1 MENGGGKSKTTT
13 STTTP
18 KSNQQR
24 TTSKPGPVPGPQYHH
39 KHLLPLIPLVIS
51 STTVINSF
59 ISQNDLHLHPSQ
71 TLTLQSKLSSIT
83 LSINRLNSVIQK
95 QQQQNPNSIPKT
107 LKSPKSKSKNVKS
120 PISFP
125 AVEEFTTKPPPSPSL
140 SPELENNSFQ
150 SDCWFQ
156 RFLSAESDQS
166 DSRWIE
172 AFRMTKTSF
181 ILLLQTLAPSLHN
194 YSNFKI
200 PPDYMLASALFR
212 LAHGSSFKA
221 VGIRFGINSAG
232 ACRTFYEVIRAVN
245 ERLGHFFEFSPNDL
259 SRIIVGFGWI
269 SLPNCCGVLGFSRF
283 GFESAGGLG
292 GDEAI
297 LVQCLVDSE
306 GRFLDVSAG
315 WPSNMN
321 PSVIL
326 NHSKLYTRVEES
338 KDFLN
343 GSSFE
348 FQDGNSIP
356 QYILGDSCCP
366 LLPWLL
372 TPYPNDGGGVDSE
385 NNSSS
390 LVQVYNSVHNRGMKL
405 VDTAFRSVRARWR
418 LISTKWKEESIEPY
432 PFVIVA
438 ACLLHNFLLNCSEPL
453 PNEFMGEY
461 DVEPDEF
468 PVFEG
473 KGDENAQRIRY
484 TLALQLVMASQSV

>member
-1 MENGGGKSKTTT
+1 M
-13 STTTP
+13 
-18 KSNQQR
+18 
-24 TTSKPGPVPGPQYHH
+24 
-39 KHLLPLIPLVIS
+39 IPLVIS
-51 STTVINSF
+51 STSVVNSF
-59 ISQNDLHLHPSQ
+59 VSQNDLHLHPSQ
-71 TLTLQSKLSSIT
+71 TLTLEAKLSSIT

-95 QQQQNPNSIPKT
+95 QQQENPSSIPKT
-107 LKSPKSKSKNVKS
+107 LKSHKSKSKTVKS
-120 PISFP
+120 PISPPVVDEFKSPPP
-125 AVEEFTTKPPPSPSL
+125 ASPSPS
-140 SPELENNSFQ
+140 PEVANNDVFQ

-181 ILLLQTLAPSLHN
+181 ILLLQTLAPSLQN
-194 YSNFKI
+194 YSNTKI

-212 LAHGSSFKA
+212 LAHGSSFKS
-221 VGIRFGINSAG
+221 VGIRFGIDSAV
-232 ACRTFYEVIRAVN
+232 ACRSFYEVIRAVN
-245 ERLGHFFEFSPNDL
+245 DRLGHFFEFSPNDL

-306 GRFLDVSAG
+306 GRFLDVSSG
-315 WPSNMN
+315 WPNNMN
-321 PSVIL
+321 PSAIL

-343 GSSFE
+343 GPSFE
-348 FQDGNSIP
+348 FHDGNSIP

-372 TPYPNDGGGVDSE
+372 TPYLKDGDGVDSE
-385 NNSSS
+385 NNSPS

-418 LISTKWKEESIEPY
+418 LLLTKWKEESIEPY
-432 PFVIVA
+432 PYVIVA

-461 DVEPDEF
+461 DMEPEEF
-468 PVFEG
+468 PVFGG
-473 KGDENAQRIRY
+473 KGDENAQRVRY
-484 TLALQLVMASQSV
+484 TLALQLAMASQSF